1 MSLNLCPTKCAMVGS
16 SVSMDWIQVV
26 HPVQLFSDTKMT
38 ASNENT
44 NIDFMPRIACV
55 WLIPNTF
62 REISLAVIFCSGME
76 AARTGKGRIG
86 DETFDPLLWV
96 SVLEFEYVFFPI
108 VHCRYTA
115 GLKLVVSITKVCL
128 QSRWNLSTHRY
139 KETCRRL

>member
-1 MSLNLCPTKCAMVGS
+1 MVGS
-16 SVSMDWIQVV
+16 SVSMDRTQVV

-108 VHCRYTA
+108 VHCRYMA
-115 GLKLVVSITKVCL
+115 GLKLVVSSLKFVYRADGIFRLTGTKKL
-128 QSRWNLSTHRY
+128 AAASSESSMSLWL
-139 KETCRRL
+139 